1 MDKKTLILAIGASLI
16 GTAIGALTG
25 LGLSVTAFSPLAIGG
40 IVGSIIPAAA
50 IFFFAGCLLCKSDG
64 IDSKKGCTVFS
75 IAAPISAAIGV
86 GLAAAATTISPGV
99 MLGARS
105 AVLAGATIGAIAII
119 APIAGFLIAD
129 KVNDYIISPIV
140 EHFSSKG
147 KEESLS

>member
-1 MDKKTLILAIGASLI
+1 MNKETLIFAIGASLI

-25 LGLSVTAFSPLAIGG
+25 FGLSVTAFSPLAIGG

-50 IFFFAGCLLCKSDG
+50 TIFLAGCLLCKFNEG
-64 IDSKKGCTVFS
+64 QSKEGCTVSS
-75 IAAPISAAIGV
+75 ITAPISAAIGV
-86 GLAAAATTISPGV
+86 GLAAAAAAISPGI
-99 MLGARS
+99 MLGAGS

-119 APIAGFLIAD
+119 APIAGFLIAE

-147 KEESLS
+147 KEESFS